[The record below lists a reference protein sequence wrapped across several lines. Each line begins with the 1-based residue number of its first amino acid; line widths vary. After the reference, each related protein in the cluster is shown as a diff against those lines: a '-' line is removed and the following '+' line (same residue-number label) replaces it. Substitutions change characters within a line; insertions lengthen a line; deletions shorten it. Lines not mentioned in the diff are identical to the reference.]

1 MLPLSSKRSTAVSSL
16 WDRGLGLR
24 LFNNF
29 FLCFNRRRFNLHN
42 SPSLNCLH
50 YSNRFFFSCCSRDC
64 SHGLLCRRLLISID
78 YLGGCPSGCACFVFF
93 FLFFFWFVQWCRRDV
108 RWNGQAMGD
117 KLKSFSCDCRFSL
130 CFSSAYG
137 WRVSEIVFSSLVTYG
152 GVTHHN
158 RVLHPV
164 LSRLLWALHNKE
176 KEKKI
181 VQASFFFKKHSK
193 RYFHLFLGLYIYKKE
208 DKSQALRSHN

>member
-1 MLPLSSKRSTAVSSL
+1 MGGKRCYLCPQSAQQPFLVFGIVAWASAFLIT
-16 WDRGLGLR
+16 
-24 LFNNF
+24 F

-50 YSNRFFFSCCSRDC
+50 YSNRFFFF
-64 SHGLLCRRLLISID
+64 LLLSRLLARIVEST
-78 YLGGCPSGCACFVFF
+78 CAHFKWLPAVEPQSVCVLCFF
-93 FLFFFWFVQWCRRDV
+93 FFFFWFVQWCRRDV

-181 VQASFFFKKHSK
+181 VQASFFF
-193 RYFHLFLGLYIYKKE
+193 
-208 DKSQALRSHN
+208 